1 MVLVLSSVTEYGE
14 RYDEKE
20 LLGEGGF
27 GKVYR
32 VECRKSGASYAAKQ
46 LITTRKKQRD
56 HALAEINL
64 IKDLASPYIIR
75 FIEAFEMDKGIVLVT
90 ELLQG
95 GELFERCVDEE
106 VTLTEEDCCHFVKQV
121 SKGLEYLHSKSI
133 VHLDLK
139 PENIVL
145 TERGGQ
151 TVKIIDFG
159 TAMQLR
165 KGEKVQAMVGTAEFV
180 APEVVN
186 YDAITTETDQWSL
199 GVLCFILLS
208 GSSPFLDAE
217 DDHQRTLCNVSTA
230 KYDFDYEEFDTVSA
244 EAKDFISRLLRKRAD
259 DRINSARCLEH
270 PWLQEAPRS
279 NVIRVENL
287 RRFLARRKVRN
298 VGRVL
303 RAINV
308 LRKVSEEAARIRSSD
323 SSGSDC
329 EEVRAH

>member
-1 MVLVLSSVTEYGE
+1 MLNSATEYEE
-14 RYDEKE
+14 RYVEKE

-32 VECRKSGASYAAKQ
+32 VECRKSGGSFAAKQ
-46 LITTRKKQRD
+46 LVTTRKKQRD
-56 HALAEINL
+56 SALAEVNL
-64 IKDLASPYIIR
+64 IKDLANPYIIR
-75 FIEAFEMDKGIVLVT
+75 FIAAFDMDKGIVLVT

-106 VTLTEEDCCHFVKQV
+106 VTLTEQDCCHFIKQI
-121 SKGLEYLHSKSI
+121 SKGLDYLHRKSI

-145 TERGGQ
+145 TEKDGQ

-208 GSSPFLDAE
+208 GSSPFLDEEE
-217 DDHQRTLCNVSTA
+217 DQQRTLSNVSMA
-230 KYDFDYEEFDTVSA
+230 KYDFDYEEFDSVSP

-270 PWLQEAPRS
+270 PWLVESSRG
-279 NVIRVENL
+279 NIIRVENL
-287 RRFLARRKVRN
+287 RRFLARRKVQN

-323 SSGSDC
+323 SSS
-329 EEVRAH
+329 EEGEGVRTH